1 MCCSVTYYLRNVY
14 LKNKSHLFLEMCR
27 VKSMYSLSDQ
37 PNLELNDII
46 VNGNREQI
54 LPVFPSKSSHLQSES
69 ANTSNLT
76 SSTVHDT
83 LEPTILDSMDDVIH
97 VWILWWLF
105 SWYSVIYVLNFLRH
119 FKEFY
124 NEK

>member
-1 MCCSVTYYLRNVY
+1 
-14 LKNKSHLFLEMCR
+14 MCR

-54 LPVFPSKSSHLQSES
+54 LPVFPSKSSQLQSES

-97 VWILWWLF
+97 V
-105 SWYSVIYVLNFLRH
+105 
-119 FKEFY
+119 
-124 NEK
+124 